1 MLHALTSR
9 VTSRVYFLRSS
20 KRHQNTE
27 TLEDGREGRMGPAEG
42 RCQSGAPAPGGG
54 PGKQGRGGKSPRP
67 RWLTLP
73 GPDLALPYPAWTGYS
88 SRTGLGLWGS
98 SHVDGPEIHLMP
110 NRSRPRNDG
119 QRGLDK
125 SEGEKSSSAHVGQR
139 APCRG
144 SPMLVLLHGLHWGKP
159 GRWGVRGLSPPQGGP
174 AGLG

>member
-1 MLHALTSR
+1 MPTSR
-9 VTSRVYFLRSS
+9 RVYFLRPS

-27 TLEDGREGRMGPAEG
+27 TLEEGREGRMGPAEG

-88 SRTGLGLWGS
+88 GRTGLGSWGS

-110 NRSRPRNDG
+110 NRSRPRYVDRG
-119 QRGLDK
+119 VLTSQRERSQARPTWGRGPPA
-125 SEGEKSSSAHVGQR
+125 EA
-139 APCRG
+139 APCWSCCTASTG
-144 SPMLVLLHGLHWGKP
+144 VSQDAGVSGDSAPHKVGL
-159 GRWGVRGLSPPQGGP
+159 Q
-174 AGLG
+174 A